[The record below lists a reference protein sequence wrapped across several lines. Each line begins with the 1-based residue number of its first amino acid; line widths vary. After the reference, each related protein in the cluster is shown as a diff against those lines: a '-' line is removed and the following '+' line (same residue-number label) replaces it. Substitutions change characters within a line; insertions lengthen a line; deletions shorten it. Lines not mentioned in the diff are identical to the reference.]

1 MLACGR
7 GMTSRLHRSLALVAV
22 AFVAV
27 VSGLAAPAVALGDAY
42 DEVFADYQRDGR
54 IDACAHSQ
62 RELRQAREQIPND
75 IDQYAPDFPA
85 ALDAAIERRAAARC
99 ASDGAAGGAGGAT
112 GAPGV
117 PDGGQAGG
125 HGGDGAAGA
134 PGTPGAGGT
143 PGAAGDPA
151 AGAGAGGQG
160 GTPNP
165 GGTANPAPA
174 VADGAIVNAA
184 NRTDDEAADAPAVL
198 LMLAVLAVL
207 LALMAFVWAV
217 LRFLAIEPRWLLSAR
232 HATAEAGWRAG
243 GSWADFRDWLRTRR
257 TA

>member
-1 MLACGR
+1 
-7 GMTSRLHRSLALVAV
+7 MTSRLHRSLALVAV
-22 AFVAV
+22 ALVAV
-27 VSGLAAPAVALGDAY
+27 LAAPAAALGDAY

-54 IDACAHSQ
+54 IDACAHTE

-75 IDQYAPDFPA
+75 IEQYAPDFPA

-99 ASDGAAGGAGGAT
+99 ANDGGAAGGAGAAPT
-112 GAPGV
+112 PGV
-117 PDGGQAGG
+117 PDGGQAAG
-125 HGGDGAAGA
+125 HGGDAAAPAAGA
-134 PGTPGAGGT
+134 PGA
-143 PGAAGDPA
+143 PA
-151 AGAGAGGQG
+151 AAG

-165 GGTANPAPA
+165 GGTANPAPP

-184 NRTDDEAADAPAVL
+184 NRTDDQAADAPAVL
-198 LMLAVLAVL
+198 LMLAVLAGL
-207 LALMAFVWAV
+207 LALMALASAL

-232 HATAEAGWRAG
+232 HATAEASWRAG